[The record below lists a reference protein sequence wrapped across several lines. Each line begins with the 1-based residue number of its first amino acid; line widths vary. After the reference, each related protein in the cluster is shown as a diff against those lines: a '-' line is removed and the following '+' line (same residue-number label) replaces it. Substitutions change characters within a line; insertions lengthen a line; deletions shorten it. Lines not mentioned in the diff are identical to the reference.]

1 MMAKAKNKRI
11 GYARVSTDDQNL
23 DLQINAL
30 KEARCEHIFTDHGI
44 SAIAKKR
51 DGFDAAIG
59 SLKSGDTFCI
69 WKMDRAFR
77 SLRHALDIFD
87 YFEKQK
93 IEFHVLTEG
102 IDTTTPMG
110 KCFFQIRNSFAEL
123 ERNLI
128 SERTKAGLVAARL
141 RGKRLG
147 RPPSLSAQQI
157 IEIKA
162 RCLAGE
168 SMAMI
173 ADRCRLSTRTLYRAI
188 NKI

>member
-1 MMAKAKNKRI
+1 M
-11 GYARVSTDDQNL
+11 
-23 DLQINAL
+23 QINAL
-30 KEARCEHIFTDHGI
+30 KEARCDQIFTDQGI

-59 SLKSGDTFCI
+59 ALKSGDIFTI

-87 YFEKQK
+87 YFENEK

-128 SERTKAGLVAARL
+128 SERTKAGLAAARM

-157 IEIKA
+157 VEIKA
-162 RCLAGE
+162 QCFAGE

-173 ADRCRLSTRTLYRAI
+173 AARQNVSARTLYRVISKA
-188 NKI
+188 

>member
-1 MMAKAKNKRI
+1 MATKANKRI
-11 GYARVSTDDQNL
+11 GYARVSSTDQSLELQL
-23 DLQINAL
+23 DAL
-30 KEARCEHIFTDHGI
+30 AKAECDHIFSDDGI
-44 SAIAKKR
+44 SAIAR
-51 DGFDAAIG
+51 SRPGFENA
-59 SLKSGDTFCI
+59 LRHLEQGDTLVL

-77 SLRHALDIFD
+77 SLRHALDV
-87 YFEKQK
+87 FEDFEERG
-93 IEFHVLTEG
+93 IEFLVLTEG

-123 ERNLI
+123 ERSLI
-128 SERTKAGLVAARL
+128 SERTKAGLEAARL

-157 IEIKA
+157 VEIKA

-188 NKI
+188 SKS

>member
-1 MMAKAKNKRI
+1 MHKNKRI

-30 KEARCEHIFTDHGI
+30 KEARCNQIFTDHGI

-51 DGFDAAIG
+51 DGFDAAIEA
-59 SLKSGDTFCI
+59 LKSGDIFTI

-87 YFEKQK
+87 YFENEK

-128 SERTKAGLVAARL
+128 SERTKAGLAAARL

-147 RPPSLSAQQI
+147 RPPSLSSQQI
-157 IEIKA
+157 VEIKA

-188 NKI
+188 SKV